1 MCVSESG
8 LTTGSSG
15 RSAAR
20 PAAEPERYFSR
31 GGHTLNDET
40 MKTKY
45 AFLYVVLGMVLGTI
59 IFGTLFYFL
68 DKSKGWN
75 PFGW

>member
-1 MCVSESG
+1 
-8 LTTGSSG
+8 
-15 RSAAR
+15 
-20 PAAEPERYFSR
+20 
-31 GGHTLNDET
+31 

-75 PFGW
+75 PFGWWFIATFAYAILSGLIGLFLFGYLTRKTGSTEK